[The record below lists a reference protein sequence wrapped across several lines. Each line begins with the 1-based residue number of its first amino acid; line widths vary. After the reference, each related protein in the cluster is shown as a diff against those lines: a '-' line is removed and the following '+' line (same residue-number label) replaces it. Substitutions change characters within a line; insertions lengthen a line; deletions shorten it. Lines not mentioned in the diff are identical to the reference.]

1 LIPKKTLPTEI
12 RALWYAASIISSLW
26 FLYWI
31 CYDVF
36 VWNKALTQVRPQNYV
51 ELTLAIALT
60 ILGTRQEDA
69 GEYLHAERGTRVIG
83 SRDNLEEM

>member
-1 LIPKKTLPTEI
+1 MVCSFIHILILVFV
-12 RALWYAASIISSLW
+12 LDS
-26 FLYWI
+26 
-31 CYDVF
+31 YDVL

-60 ILGTRQEDA
+60 ILGTRQEDV

>member
-1 LIPKKTLPTEI
+1 MVCSFIHILILVFV
-12 RALWYAASIISSLW
+12 LDS
-26 FLYWI
+26 
-31 CYDVF
+31 YDVL